1 MFVCLTPPNSLFQ
14 EEKREREI
22 KQTIATISDLTP
34 STQYCVK
41 VKALSEAYNKTS
53 PFSNEECIKTSP
65 GRNCV
70 GLVMPVESK
79 LLTVRKPLQVSLS
92 RKYLQCD
99 LMALPS

>member
-1 MFVCLTPPNSLFQ
+1 M
-14 EEKREREI
+14 KEI

-41 VKALSEAYNKTS
+41 VKAFSEAYNKSS
-53 PFSNEECIKTSP
+53 PYSNEECIKTP
-65 GRNCV
+65 GGRNCL

-79 LLTVRKPLQVSLS
+79 LLTVCKPLQISLS
-92 RKYLQCD
+92 RKYLQRD